1 MLSLVKA
8 LKSNIIC
15 MESKLKELIGQPNV
29 WLFVKSSNGW
39 LKNVEILDVN
49 LDTVTFRYE
58 HESEAENRVWEKTTR
73 IDNIAEIEVRL
84 LTLPRGDKQ
93 VQDIKNRLSKL
104 LEQEER

>member
-1 MLSLVKA
+1 
-8 LKSNIIC
+8 

-39 LKNVEILDVN
+39 LKNVEILDVKS
-49 LDTVTFRYE
+49 DIVTFRYE
-58 HESEAENRVWEKTTR
+58 HESEAEKRLWEKTTR

-84 LTLPRGDKQ
+84 LTLPKNDQQ

>member
-1 MLSLVKA
+1 
-8 LKSNIIC
+8 

-49 LDTVTFRYE
+49 FETVTFRYE
-58 HESEAENRVWEKTTR
+58 HESEAEKRIWEKTTR

-84 LTLPRGDKQ
+84 LTLPKNDKQ

>member
-1 MLSLVKA
+1 
-8 LKSNIIC
+8 
-15 MESKLKELIGQPNV
+15 MESKLRELIGLPNV

-58 HESEAENRVWEKTTR
+58 HESDVENRVWEKTTR

-93 VQDIKNRLSKL
+93 VQEIKNRLSKL